1 MQTRL
6 SAQKRLLFLG
16 ILISGTI
23 LRIIFISPSIN
34 GEKFV
39 GGSAG
44 RLISALLSHP
54 IFPEIR
60 EGSRG
65 IWNGNNMLGVN
76 MKTYFTHP
84 TQIPLMLGMLWFVL
98 GISLLSLQVVF
109 DFKVTTH
116 VNNGIILAWLVPVCL
131 LFGLSGFLMLRR
143 NEYVNQFGKLTT
155 GFWARF
161 TGVLAILFGWGG
173 AIALIIAIIFDL

>member
-16 ILISGTI
+16 FLITGTI
-23 LRIIFISPSIN
+23 LGIMFISPSIN
-34 GEKFV
+34 GDKFL

-44 RLISALLSHP
+44 FLLSILLSHL
-54 IFPEIR
+54 IFPEMR
-60 EGSRG
+60 ESSRG

-76 MKTYFTHP
+76 TKTYFTHP
-84 TQIPLMLGMLWFVL
+84 TQLPLMLGLLWFCAVAL
-98 GISLLSLQVVF
+98 MLSLLVVF
-109 DFKVTTH
+109 DLKIT
-116 VNNGIILAWLVPVCL
+116 VNEKTGLILLLLPCLL
-131 LFGLSGFLMLRR
+131 LFGLSGFLMIRR

-161 TGVLAILFGWGG
+161 NGVLGIFFGWGG
-173 AIALIIAIIFDL
+173 CILLLVVIIFDL